1 MIFEEVKIVSGFYES
16 AFVTLPLFIGATAFG
31 TGAFL
36 LTLYAL
42 GFLPSSRAG
51 GTLTFLG
58 LIFLLASGG
67 GYLYTH
73 TIGKVESAQ
82 SVPLSVI
89 DNKVHVEGDK
99 VTIDP
104 LDEKYSYSTLRT
116 LDDKR
121 FVPQTFRFKYDEFY
135 KQGWLIDSG
144 GREIKLSNE
153 DTDYLKSK
161 QK

>member
-1 MIFEEVKIVSGFYES
+1 MIFEEVKIVSEFYS
-16 AFVTLPLFIGATAFG
+16 SFLVTLPLCIGATAFG

-42 GFLPSSRAG
+42 RFLPSGSAG
-51 GTLTFLG
+51 GTLTSLG
-58 LIFLLASGG
+58 LIFLLASAG
-67 GYLYTH
+67 GYVYT
-73 TIGKVESAQ
+73 TTVGKVSSDER
-82 SVPLSVI
+82 VPLSVI

-121 FVPQTFRFKYDEFY
+121 LVPQTFRFKYDEFY

-153 DTDYLKSK
+153 DTEYLKNK
-161 QK
+161 QS

>member
-1 MIFEEVKIVSGFYES
+1 MIYEQIEVVSASYEL
-16 AFVTLPLFIGATAFG
+16 AFVTLPLFIGAAAFG

-42 GFLPSSRAG
+42 RFLPSGSAG
-51 GTLTFLG
+51 GTLTSLG
-58 LIFLLASGG
+58 LMFLFVSGG

-89 DNKVHVEGDK
+89 DNKVHVEGEK

-121 FVPQTFRFKYDEFY
+121 FVPQIFRFKYDEFY
-135 KQGWLIDSG
+135 KQGWLVDAG

-153 DTDYLKSK
+153 DTEYLKNK
-161 QK
+161 QS

>member
-1 MIFEEVKIVSGFYES
+1 MIFEEVKIVSEFYEL

-42 GFLPSSRAG
+42 RFLPSGSAG
-51 GTLTFLG
+51 GTLTSLG

-73 TIGKVESAQ
+73 TIVKVESAQ

-89 DNKVHVEGDK
+89 DNKVRVEGDK
-99 VTIDP
+99 VIIDP
-104 LDEKYSYSTLRT
+104 LDEKYSYNTLRT

-135 KQGWLIDSG
+135 KQGWLVDAG

-153 DTDYLKSK
+153 DTEYLKNK
-161 QK
+161 QS

>member
-1 MIFEEVKIVSGFYES
+1 MIFEEVKIVSEFYS
-16 AFVTLPLFIGATAFG
+16 SFFVTLPLFIGAAAFG

-42 GFLPSSRAG
+42 RFLPSGRAG
-51 GTLTFLG
+51 GTLTSLGIVFLV
-58 LIFLLASGG
+58 ISGG

-89 DNKVHVEGDK
+89 DNKVRVEGDK
-99 VTIDP
+99 VIIDP
-104 LDEKYSYSTLRT
+104 LDEKYSYNTLRT
-116 LDDKR
+116 LDNKR
-121 FVPQTFRFKYDEFY
+121 FAPQTFRFKYDEFY
-135 KQGWLIDSG
+135 KQGWLVDAG
-144 GREIKLSNE
+144 GHEIKLSNE
-153 DTDYLKSK
+153 DTDYLKGK

>member
-1 MIFEEVKIVSGFYES
+1 MIFEEVKIVSEFYS
-16 AFVTLPLFIGATAFG
+16 SFFVTLPLFIGATAFG

-42 GFLPSSRAG
+42 GCLPSGRAG
-51 GTLTFLG
+51 GTLTSLGIVFLV
-58 LIFLLASGG
+58 ISGD
-67 GYLYTH
+67 GYIYTH
-73 TIGKVESAQ
+73 TIGKVE
-82 SVPLSVI
+82 VI
-89 DNKVHVEGDK
+89 DNKVHVEGEK

-135 KQGWLIDSG
+135 KQGWVIDSG

-153 DTDYLKSK
+153 DTDYLKGK

>member
-1 MIFEEVKIVSGFYES
+1 MIFEEVKVVSEFYS
-16 AFVTLPLFIGATAFG
+16 SFLVTLPLYIGATAFG

-36 LTLYAL
+36 LILYAL
-42 GFLPSSRAG
+42 RVLPSGRAG
-51 GTLTFLG
+51 GTLTSLGIVFLV
-58 LIFLLASGG
+58 ISGG

-73 TIGKVESAQ
+73 TIGKVESTQ
-82 SVPLSVI
+82 SVPLSAI
-89 DNKVHVEGDK
+89 DNKVHVEGEK

-121 FVPQTFRFKYDEFY
+121 FVPQTFKFKYDEFY
-135 KQGWLIDSG
+135 KQGWLVDAG

-153 DTDYLKSK
+153 DTEYLKNRQS
-161 QK
+161 

>member
-1 MIFEEVKIVSGFYES
+1 MIYEEVKIVSEFYELT
-16 AFVTLPLFIGATAFG
+16 FVTLPLFIGATAFG

-42 GFLPSSRAG
+42 RFLPSGSAG
-51 GTLTFLG
+51 GTLTSLG

-82 SVPLSVI
+82 SVPLSAI
-89 DNKVHVEGDK
+89 DNKVHVEGEK

-135 KQGWLIDSG
+135 KQGWLVDAG

-153 DTDYLKSK
+153 DTEYLKNK
-161 QK
+161 QS

>member
-1 MIFEEVKIVSGFYES
+1 MIYEQIEVVSEFYEL
-16 AFVTLPLFIGATAFG
+16 AFVTLPLFIGAVAFG

-42 GFLPSSRAG
+42 GFLPSGRAG
-51 GTLTFLG
+51 GTLTSLGIVFLV
-58 LIFLLASGG
+58 ISGG

-73 TIGKVESAQ
+73 TIGKVESTQ

-99 VTIDP
+99 VTIDT
-104 LDEKYSYSTLRT
+104 LDEKYNYSTLRT

-135 KQGWLIDSG
+135 KQGWLVDAG

-153 DTDYLKSK
+153 DTEYLKNK
-161 QK
+161 QS

>member
-1 MIFEEVKIVSGFYES
+1 MIFEEVKIVSEFYS
-16 AFVTLPLFIGATAFG
+16 SFFVTLPLYIGATAFG

-36 LTLYAL
+36 LILYAL
-42 GFLPSSRAG
+42 RFLPSGRAG
-51 GTLTFLG
+51 GTLTSLG

-89 DNKVHVEGDK
+89 DNKIHVDGNK
-99 VTIDP
+99 VTIEP
-104 LDEKYSYSTLRT
+104 LDGKYSTT
-116 LDDKR
+116 QKFDGK
-121 FVPQTFRFKYDEFY
+121 QTEQKIYEFKYDEFY

-153 DTDYLKSK
+153 DTEYLKNK
-161 QK
+161 QS

>member
-1 MIFEEVKIVSGFYES
+1 MIFEEVKIVSEFYS
-16 AFVTLPLFIGATAFG
+16 SFFVTLPLLIGATAFG

-42 GFLPSSRAG
+42 RFLPSGSAG
-51 GTLTFLG
+51 GTLTSLG

-67 GYLYTH
+67 GYLYTY

-82 SVPLSVI
+82 SVPLSAI
-89 DNKVHVEGDK
+89 DNKVHVEGEK

-135 KQGWLIDSG
+135 KQGWLVDAG

-153 DTDYLKSK
+153 DTEYLKNK
-161 QK
+161 QS

>member
-1 MIFEEVKIVSGFYES
+1 MIYEEVKIVSEFYEL

-36 LTLYAL
+36 LILYAL
-42 GFLPSSRAG
+42 RVLPSGSAG
-51 GTLTFLG
+51 GTLTSLG

-82 SVPLSVI
+82 SVPLSAI
-89 DNKVHVEGDK
+89 DNKVHVEGEK

-104 LDEKYSYSTLRT
+104 LDEK
-116 LDDKR
+116 
-121 FVPQTFRFKYDEFY
+121 
-135 KQGWLIDSG
+135 DS
-144 GREIKLSNE
+144 
-153 DTDYLKSK
+153 
-161 QK
+161 

>member
-1 MIFEEVKIVSGFYES
+1 MIFEEVKIVSEFYS
-16 AFVTLPLFIGATAFG
+16 SFFVTLPLFIGAVAFG

-42 GFLPSSRAG
+42 RFLPSGRAG
-51 GTLTFLG
+51 GTLTSLG

-89 DNKVHVEGDK
+89 DNKVRVEGDK
-99 VTIDP
+99 VIIDP
-104 LDEKYSYSTLRT
+104 LDEKYSYNTLRT

-135 KQGWLIDSG
+135 KQGWLVDAG
-144 GREIKLSNE
+144 GHEIKLSNE
-153 DTDYLKSK
+153 DTDYLKGK

>member
-1 MIFEEVKIVSGFYES
+1 MIFEEVKIVSEFYS
-16 AFVTLPLFIGATAFG
+16 SFFVTLPLYIGATAFG
-31 TGAFL
+31 TFL
-36 LTLYAL
+36 LILYAL
-42 GFLPSSRAG
+42 RFLPSGRAG
-51 GTLTFLG
+51 GTLTSLG

-89 DNKVHVEGDK
+89 DNKIHVDGNK
-99 VTIDP
+99 VTIEP
-104 LDEKYSYSTLRT
+104 LDGKYSTT
-116 LDDKR
+116 QKFDGK
-121 FVPQTFRFKYDEFY
+121 QTEQKIYEFKYDEFY

-153 DTDYLKSK
+153 DTEYLKNK
-161 QK
+161 QS